1 MRARLLA
8 LGALALGGSACDNG
22 GPHEPSFGVTLR
34 VSTTMTGIDLDSD
47 GYQIFV
53 GRGDGVVT
61 SARFLL
67 DATANFSLAPGSYA
81 VTVADLAPNCA
92 TQDPLPFP
100 IEVPASATLGNA
112 ATLTVRII
120 CLAATA
126 SIEVLVQG
134 TGRDF
139 PFPGFTARLTASGMT
154 RELAAAPN
162 RTTAFSSL
170 AAGSYT
176 VTLGG
181 VPDHCTLEDD
191 APQHVSVTVGG
202 AQRDVKQV
210 GFAATCQAI
219 TGDISITTR
228 VTGVQPDAN
237 GYLVEIDGHP
247 ALVRVLCGFYCY
259 YYGHGYGDFYIE
271 IPLRLTPNETRLAE
285 RIAPGNRS
293 VKLTEVAANCTV
305 AGEHPRTVSVVLGAT
320 RETTFDVVCTQP

>member
-1 MRARLLA
+1 MGARLLA
-8 LGALALGGSACDNG
+8 LAALALGGSGCDG
-22 GPHEPSFGVTLR
+22 GLNEPSAGVTLR
-34 VSTTMTGIDLDSD
+34 VSTAMTGIDLDAD
-47 GYQIFV
+47 GFQVFV
-53 GRGDGVVT
+53 GGPDGVVS

-81 VTVADLAPNCA
+81 VTVADLAPNCS
-92 TQDPLPFP
+92 TQEPSPFQ
-100 IEVPASATLGNA
+100 IEVPASTTAGNA
-112 ATLTVRII
+112 ATLTVRIT

-139 PFPGFTARLTASGMT
+139 PFPGFAARLTASGMT
-154 RELAAAPN
+154 SELAAVPN
-162 RTTAFSSL
+162 RTTTFSSL
-170 AAGSYT
+170 AAGNYT

-191 APQHVSVTVGG
+191 APRNVSVTVGG

-228 VTGVQPDAN
+228 FSGVEPDLN
-237 GYLVEIDGHP
+237 GYLVEIDGQP
-247 ALVRVLCGFYCY
+247 ALDQVLCGFYCY
-259 YYGHGYGDFYIE
+259 YYYAYGSSDFYVE
-271 IPLRLTPNETRLAE
+271 VPLRLSPNDTRLAE

-293 VKLTEVAANCTV
+293 VKLTEIAPNCTV
-305 AGEHPRTVSVVLGAT
+305 AGEHPRMVSVALGAT
-320 RETTFDVVCTQP
+320 SATAFDVVCTQP